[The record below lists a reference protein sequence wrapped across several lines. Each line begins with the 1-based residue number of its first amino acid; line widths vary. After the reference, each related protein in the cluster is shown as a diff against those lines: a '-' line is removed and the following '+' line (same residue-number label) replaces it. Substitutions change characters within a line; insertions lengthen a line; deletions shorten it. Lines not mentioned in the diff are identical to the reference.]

1 MSYQHILIPVDGS
14 STSKIAIQHAASLAK
29 AFNSRITA
37 ICVLTVDPF
46 VGVEFVNSA
55 EFSKDYMNKVKEE
68 IQDILTETKTLFARE
83 GINIETQIIEG
94 QSIYKEI
101 VNTATDI
108 KADLIVI
115 GSHGRKGFKK
125 FVLGS
130 VTQALLGEAHVPV
143 LVVRE

>member
-14 STSKIAIQHAASLAK
+14 STSKVAIQHAASLAK

-55 EFSKDYMNKVKEE
+55 EFSKDYINKVKEE
-68 IQDILTETKTLFARE
+68 IQDILTETKTIFASE
-83 GINIETQIIEG
+83 GIEIETQIIEG

-101 VNTATDI
+101 VNTTTDI

-130 VTQALLGEAHVPV
+130 VTQALLSEAHVPV

>member
-14 STSKIAIQHAASLAK
+14 STSLVAIQHAAKIAK
-29 AFNSRITA
+29 AFNSKVTA

-46 VGVEFVNSA
+46 VGVEFINSG
-55 EFSKDYMNKVKEE
+55 EFSKEYISKVKDE
-68 IQDILTETKTLFARE
+68 IEQILVEAKNAFAKE
-83 GINIETQIIEG
+83 GVEIETQIIEG
-94 QSIYKEI
+94 QTIHKEI
-101 VNTATDI
+101 VQTAADL

-130 VTQALLGEAHVPV
+130 VTQALLGETQVPV
-143 LVVRE
+143 LVIKE